1 MGVARDGAGLAT
13 RPRYLAVERLVDIRE
28 RRPDLA
34 VPLYPTG
41 ALAGWLRRTFV
52 ITSPAVLA
60 VDHWLP
66 TGLRRLRP
74 AAGLAAAVVLAAMVY
89 ALVAG
94 LRAAV
99 PIDQRPWLT
108 AVLLALASWL
118 LLRASL
124 LLWMAP
130 RHARFEAAW
139 LDAQSQVVRRASFQV
154 VRFGLQRGPY
164 ASDTAWFDL
173 TTATGVQ
180 AVLDAAKRDDQ
191 ADTWAV
197 IEFCYPADGHIR
209 LERTVRPII
218 DVLLR
223 CDSAVDE
230 DAAGY
235 PPIVR
240 FPQASY
246 QPAGPTPAP
255 ITRWELG
262 AEAQLF
268 MDRGFQPGGDAP

>member
-1 MGVARDGAGLAT
+1 M
-13 RPRYLAVERLVDIRE
+13 
-28 RRPDLA
+28 
-34 VPLYPTG
+34 
-41 ALAGWLRRTFV
+41 

-74 AAGLAAAVVLAAMVY
+74 AVGLAAAVVLAAMVY
-89 ALVAG
+89 AFVAG
-94 LRAAV
+94 IRAAV
-99 PIDQRPWLT
+99 PVDQRPWLT
-108 AVLLALASWL
+108 AVLFALAFWV
-118 LLRASL
+118 LLRAGL

-139 LDAQSQVVRRASFQV
+139 LDAQSQVLRRASFQV
-154 VRFGLQRGPY
+154 VRFGLQRGRY
-164 ASDTAWFDL
+164 VSDTVWFDL

-180 AVLDAAKRDDQ
+180 AVLDAVKRDDQ

-223 CDSAVDE
+223 CDSAMDE
-230 DAAGY
+230 DASRYRAVSAGQLSARRADAC
-235 PPIVR
+235 PRHSVGVGRGSAAVHGSRTSARRGRAVTTSPHGQVSRIR
-240 FPQASY
+240 TLTAAT
-246 QPAGPTPAP
+246 AGEFLSRE
-255 ITRWELG
+255 IGHR
-262 AEAQLF
+262 
-268 MDRGFQPGGDAP
+268 